1 MADMPKGSPNPGDSP
16 RSQRVE
22 AVRRLLFEGRFGML
36 STISTKPEGY
46 PFGSLVPFAQGNR
59 GAPLL
64 LLSALAQHTKNLRA
78 DPRACLLVART
89 DAEDPQQ
96 APRASL
102 LGAAVEI
109 GGAEAEDGQARFL
122 KRHPRSGAL
131 FALDFTL
138 WRIDVVE
145 VRYVGGFAQAAW
157 VSGSEV
163 LES

>member
-1 MADMPKGSPNPGDSP
+1 MSETPKGSPAGGESL
-16 RSQRVE
+16 RGQRVE
-22 AVRRLLFEGRFGML
+22 AIRKLLFEGRFGML
-36 STISTKPEGY
+36 STLSTKPAGY
-46 PFGSLVPFAQGNR
+46 PFGSLVPYAQGHR

-64 LLSALAQHTKNLRA
+64 LLSALAQHTKNLREDA
-78 DPRACLLVART
+78 RACLLVAHAS
-89 DAEDPQQ
+89 AEDPQQ
-96 APRASL
+96 APRASF
-102 LGAAVEI
+102 LGTAVEV